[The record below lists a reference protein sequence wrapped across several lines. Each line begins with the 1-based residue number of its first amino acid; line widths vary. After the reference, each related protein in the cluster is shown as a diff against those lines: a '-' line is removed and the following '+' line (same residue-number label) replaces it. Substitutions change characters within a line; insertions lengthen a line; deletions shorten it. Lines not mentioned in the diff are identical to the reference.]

1 MNLKEG
7 MKKEKR
13 LCLKKNIPRGIS
25 QKGFRL
31 FNMIIIYIC

>member
-13 LCLKKNIPRGIS
+13 LCLKKKYTERYLPE
-25 QKGFRL
+25 GFP
-31 FNMIIIYIC
+31 II